1 MVFFQKLQDFQNW
14 IFGDPQAKTFETR
27 KTFFEVLFG
36 IFGFF
41 AIKKIINSTI
51 GEDTV

>member
-1 MVFFQKLQDFQNW
+1 MIFKALQNFQNW
-14 IFGDPQAKTFETR
+14 IFGDPKSKTFEVR
-27 KTFFEVLFG
+27 KSFFEVLFG